1 MTSMFRSVGCDI
13 EDGARLLST
22 TSSAFTLY
30 RDFAES
36 MDELPLDTSHPAVRD
51 HLSLIRFVSH
61 PCDPVPIIE
70 QTFELHRLQ
79 VLTPL
84 SLLVN
89 TATVL
94 ICSLVVSPSI
104 GTFD

>member
-1 MTSMFRSVGCDI
+1 
-13 EDGARLLST
+13 
-22 TSSAFTLY
+22 
-30 RDFAES
+30 
-36 MDELPLDTSHPAVRD
+36 MDELPLDMSHPAVRD

-61 PCDPVPIIE
+61 PCDPAPIIK
-70 QTFELHRLQ
+70 QTFESHRLQ

-89 TATVL
+89 IATVL

-104 GTFD
+104 GAFD